1 MIIEKW
7 SYPTLYTKR
16 LMLRK
21 MNMSDSLHIYEYATD
36 KEMTTFTV
44 WDAHRSLCD
53 TYNYVEEI
61 VGQYNEGQVAPLG
74 IVLKEEKK
82 FIGTCGFIK
91 YDLVTH
97 TAEIAY
103 ALSRKYW
110 GRGLATEAALAFFYY
125 GFHELHLNSI
135 EAGCDSENEASE
147 KIMKRLNMEYEC
159 TIQKDMFIKGKYR
172 DTKRYCISRER
183 YMNK

>member
-74 IVLKEEKK
+74 IVLKE
-82 FIGTCGFIK
+82 
-91 YDLVTH
+91 
-97 TAEIAY
+97 
-103 ALSRKYW
+103 RKTYRYVW
-110 GRGLATEAALAFFYY
+110 IY
-125 GFHELHLNSI
+125 
-135 EAGCDSENEASE
+135 
-147 KIMKRLNMEYEC
+147 KI
-159 TIQKDMFIKGKYR
+159 
-172 DTKRYCISRER
+172 
-183 YMNK
+183 

>member
-1 MIIEKW
+1 
-7 SYPTLYTKR
+7 
-16 LMLRK
+16 
-21 MNMSDSLHIYEYATD
+21 
-36 KEMTTFTV
+36 MT
-44 WDAHRSLCD
+44 A
-53 TYNYVEEI
+53 
-61 VGQYNEGQVAPLG
+61 
-74 IVLKEEKK
+74 
-82 FIGTCGFIK
+82 
-91 YDLVTH
+91 H

-110 GRGLATEAALAFFYY
+110 GRGLATEAVLAFFYY

-147 KIMKRLNMEYEC
+147 KLMKRVNMEYEC

-183 YMNK
+183 YMDK